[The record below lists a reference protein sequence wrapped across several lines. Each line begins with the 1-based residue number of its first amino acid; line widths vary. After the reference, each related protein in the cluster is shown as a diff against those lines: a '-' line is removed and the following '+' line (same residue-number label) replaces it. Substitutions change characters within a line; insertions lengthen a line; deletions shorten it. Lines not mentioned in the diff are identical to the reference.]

1 VNTEPTV
8 REDLA
13 IEVTEADIWRSLLTK
28 RRLEALDGAVAHAR
42 EEALALATPKVIYR
56 HIPVV
61 ETGAGRVALEGGL
74 AIENAEMA
82 PYFSGA
88 DTAVAM
94 VLTIGPAVEE
104 RVQQLFSRD
113 KFMEA
118 MVLDAAASAMVS
130 ATFRR
135 GHLLLHE
142 QVAQWGWETGPCLR
156 PGSTYWDIQGQRLIF
171 GAVPAERIGVRL
183 LDSCF
188 MLPRKTQS
196 TIMPAGKELVVRAN
210 PTDSYCRL
218 CRVPKCLAR
227 RMQ

>member
-1 VNTEPTV
+1 MKTAPTI

-13 IEVTEADIWRSLLTK
+13 VEVTDADIWRSLLTK
-28 RRLEALDGAVAHAR
+28 RRLEALNGAVDHAR
-42 EEALALATPKVIYR
+42 EEALTIATPKVIYR

-61 ETGAGRVALEGGL
+61 EAGAGRVTLEGGL
-74 AIENAEMA
+74 AIESAEMA
-82 PYFSGA
+82 PYFDGA
-88 DTAVAM
+88 DTAVAR
-94 VLTIGPAVEE
+94 VLTVGPVLEE
-104 RVQQLFSRD
+104 RVQELFSKD

-142 QVAQWGWETGPCLR
+142 EVAGWGWETRPCLR
-156 PGSTYWDIQGQRLIF
+156 PGSSYWDIQGQRLLF
-171 GAVPAERIGVRL
+171 KALPAEQIGVKL

-188 MLPRKTQS
+188 MLPRKSQS
-196 TIMPAGKELVVRAN
+196 TLMPAGKGLVVKAN

-227 RMQ
+227 QM